1 MNREKITFFSR
12 FEADILS
19 GKKTITIRDKSE
31 SYFQSNQELAVFTN
45 ETDRFFANIKVLS
58 VTPIAFNELNEQHA
72 KQENMSLA
80 ELKQVI
86 REIYPNDN
94 AFFVIEFT
102 LI

>member
-31 SYFQSNQELAVFTN
+31 SYFQPNQELAVFTN

-58 VTPIAFNELNEQHA
+58 VTPIVFDELNEQHA

-94 AFFVIEFT
+94 AF
-102 LI
+102 L

>member
-19 GKKTITIRDKSE
+19 SKKTITIRDKSE
-31 SYFQSNQELAVFTN
+31 SYFQPNQELAVFTN

-58 VTPIAFNELNEQHA
+58 VTPIAFDELNEQHA